1 MERRCFLAAAAAGL
15 GAGLTGCQTR
25 QVSRNPAVLE
35 DRPSHVYVPTH
46 TDGMQHVQTVADGR
60 LRFALSFARPHRFW
74 LVTGTRTR
82 RVSVEDDDSLHFMCS
97 VWDAETG
104 VGIPTS
110 NATVT
115 LTRADGSPVEK
126 SLWSMLS
133 QRMGVHFG
141 DNVGLGDAGTFGI
154 DLQYGP
160 IEAALGG
167 DLAGI
172 DAGTRSVTTEFEY
185 DPDTVASL
193 GFEDLGDRAG
203 RADAVEPMQMDML
216 PVSRLPPREDLPGTT
231 LGAGLSGDAAVAGT
245 VLDAPPDGV
254 DGNGP
259 YLAISPRT
267 PYNRY
272 PLPFASLSADDE
284 SLSAVVD
291 SAVGFHY
298 GRVLDVRP
306 EAVEVTVDAPP
317 QLARHEGY
325 ETAFVDMSPVTLGG
339 D

>member
-1 MERRCFLAAAAAGL
+1 
-15 GAGLTGCQTR
+15 
-25 QVSRNPAVLE
+25 
-35 DRPSHVYVPTH
+35 
-46 TDGMQHVQTVADGR
+46 
-60 LRFALSFARPHRFW
+60 
-74 LVTGTRTR
+74 
-82 RVSVEDDDSLHFMCS
+82 
-97 VWDAETG
+97 
-104 VGIPTS
+104 
-110 NATVT
+110 
-115 LTRADGSPVEK
+115 
-126 SLWSMLS
+126 
-133 QRMGVHFG
+133 
-141 DNVGLGDAGTFGI
+141 
-154 DLQYGP
+154 
-160 IEAALGG
+160 
-167 DLAGI
+167 
-172 DAGTRSVTTEFEY
+172 
-185 DPDTVASL
+185 VASL

-216 PVSRLPPREDLPGTT
+216 PVSRLPPREDLPGEM

-298 GRVLDVRP
+298 GRVLDARP